1 MALIAMAVYDTVEN
15 KRSKYTKETIESL
28 FDTVDF
34 SNHRL
39 IIVDN
44 DSCQETKEIIKE
56 KGLII
61 DMNKHINNKTVPFKV
76 ITNTEN
82 IGTAKAINQAWAYR
96 KTNEVV
102 IKMDNDIVINSYGWV
117 EDMETAMRLGGYG
130 IVGLKRKDLMQH
142 PNAKDNWKTE
152 LKMLPHQKGEQWIV
166 VEESEDI
173 MGTVQM
179 FNPNLIN
186 KMGGLMQAGVYG
198 FDDTLACI
206 RAKLL
211 GYKLAF
217 LPHIDIDHIDV
228 GGDAYTEWKRKYAG
242 EKMKEFYAIKEGLIN
257 GTIPIKVEL

>member
-1 MALIAMAVYDTVEN
+1 MALIAMAVNDSEENGRTKYTVE
-15 KRSKYTKETIESL
+15 TLVSL
-28 FDTVDF
+28 GNTVDYE
-34 SNHRL
+34 NHTL
-39 IIVDN
+39 V
-44 DSCQETKEIIKE
+44 
-56 KGLII
+56 II
-61 DMNKHINNKTVPFKV
+61 DNNSCIKTKKELEYFRSRNDVWVKV
-76 ITNTEN
+76 ITNTDN
-82 IGTAKAINQAWAYR
+82 IGTAKAINQAWKLAAPGE
-96 KTNEVV
+96 TL
-102 IKMDNDIVINSYGWV
+102 IKMDNDVVINNYGWV
-117 EDMETAMRLGGYG
+117 EEMETAMRLGGYG

-142 PNAKDNWKTE
+142 PNAKDNWKTT
-152 LKMLPHQKGEQWIV
+152 LKMLPHTKGEAWIV

-179 FNPNLIN
+179 FNPSLIN

-228 GGDAYTEWKRKYAG
+228 GGDAYTEWKRKYAE